1 MVGGLIE
8 APGDDELLGFAVTGI
23 RGARRVRAA
32 FRGLPLRLRLVRVPA
47 GHAFR
52 TAWSRAGRPPLER
65 FAGPLDVFH
74 VSDWMHPRQHG
85 GIRATTIHDLV
96 PLHFPDLVHRRT
108 LELHRE
114 TYRRAAVCDVVFAN
128 SEFTAGDV
136 ETALGIP
143 RERIR
148 VAYPGIDPGFGPEG
162 RRAELASPYVLTV
175 STLEPRKNVET
186 VLEAFRRLRRTRPEL
201 ELVVAGAVA
210 PGAKP
215 PAAAEGVRFPGF
227 VPDEELA
234 ALYRGA
240 AAFVYASRFEGF
252 GMPVVEALASG
263 TPTVAS
269 AHPSLSEAAG
279 DAAFR
284 ADETNPDSLAEAV
297 EQALERP
304 DERREAGLQHAARF
318 TWRACGEAVL
328 DGYRTAL

>member
-1 MVGGLIE
+1 MVGGLVE
-8 APGDDELLGFAVTGI
+8 ATGDDELLGFAVTGV
-23 RGARRVRAA
+23 RGRRRVRGA
-32 FRGLPLRLRLVRVPA
+32 FRGLPLRLRLVSVPA

-52 TAWSRAGRPPLER
+52 TAWSRAGRPPVER
-65 FAGPLDVFH
+65 LTGRLDVYH
-74 VSDWMHPRQHG
+74 ASDWMHPRQRG

-96 PLHFPDLVHRRT
+96 PLHFPDLVHART
-108 LELHRE
+108 RELHAE
-114 TYRRAAVCDVVFAN
+114 TYRRAAACDIVFAN

-136 ETALGIP
+136 ATELGIP

-148 VAYPGIDPGFGPEG
+148 VAYPGIDSVFSPDG
-162 RRAELASPYVLTV
+162 RRAELGVPYVLTV

-186 VLEAFRRLRRTRPEL
+186 VLEAFRRLRAERPEL

-210 PGAKP
+210 PGAGP
-215 PAAAEGVRFPGF
+215 PAPADGVRLVGF
-227 VPDEELA
+227 VPDEQLA

-240 AAFVYASRFEGF
+240 SAFVYASRFEGF

-284 ADETNPDSLAEAV
+284 ADETNPDSIAEAL
-297 EQALERP
+297 EQALTRP
-304 DERREAGLQHAARF
+304 EERREAGLRHAARF
-318 TWRACGEAVL
+318 TWRACGQAVL
-328 DGYRTAL
+328 HGYRTAL